1 MNNMTE
7 EIKIYKPT
15 LVKEEPLPLEQQE
28 LAYAQKLLQ
37 VSKDGMIPVKLEEDV
52 VIQRISH
59 DLYAKPESG
68 FRELFN
74 NEARACRTAKKH
86 HNASPRIE
94 VTIVPSERKL
104 VIHGID
110 SMGMSM
116 DRFLNIFT
124 VLGRS
129 DNFSGEEVGQF
140 GLGRAA

>member
-1 MNNMTE
+1 M
-7 EIKIYKPT
+7 
-15 LVKEEPLPLEQQE
+15 
-28 LAYAQKLLQ
+28 
-37 VSKDGMIPVKLEEDV
+37 
-52 VIQRISH
+52 IQRISH

-74 NEARACRTAKKH
+74 NEARACRTARKH

-94 VTIVPSERKL
+94 VSIVPSERKL
-104 VIHGID
+104 IIHGID

-129 DNFSGEEVGQF
+129 DNFDGSECGQF